1 MNFMMTD
8 AETFL
13 KRSIEQDELFDKI
26 KADVNNILKYY
37 NLKKHTDIKQT
48 DIDTISVTV
57 QEEIPDKLISD
68 LNEYF
73 GFPSRVTHDTFNLIL
88 KYIYP

>member
-13 KRSIEQDELFDKI
+13 KRSIEQDELFEKI

-48 DIDTISVTV
+48 CVDTICVTV
-57 QEEIPDKLISD
+57 QDEIPDKLILD

-73 GFPSRVTHDTFNLIL
+73 GFSSRVTHDAFKLIV
-88 KYIYP
+88 KYTYP

>member
-1 MNFMMTD
+1 MTD

-13 KRSIEQDELFDKI
+13 KRSIEQDELFEKI

-48 DIDTISVTV
+48 DVDTICVTV
-57 QEEIPDKLISD
+57 QDEIPYKLILD
-68 LNEYF
+68 LNGYF
-73 GFPSRVTHDTFNLIL
+73 GFPSRVTHDAFKLIL
-88 KYIYP
+88 KYTYP